1 MYSVVW
7 KCERRCPS
15 LRTYRAL
22 EHMEIIRA
30 YFNTPPFCTLS
41 ETRLQENAG
50 GELVPVLLWSSHC
63 PGTPCCPLV
72 VPPASSPRQHPQT
85 FPAVQPSFIL
95 CFCLP
100 RCSQFFQHTNKSLL
114 MSSCWDQYYHPLIC
128 LQEFIHSRENVLIRE
143 LLRWEFQA

>member
-30 YFNTPPFCTLS
+30 YFNAPPFCTLS

-72 VPPASSPRQHPQT
+72 VPPALLSQVASLD
-85 FPAVQPSFIL
+85 FSN
-95 CFCLP
+95 
-100 RCSQFFQHTNKSLL
+100 CSAKFHSLL
-114 MSSCWDQYYHPLIC
+114 LPSKVQL
-128 LQEFIHSRENVLIRE
+128 VLP
-143 LLRWEFQA
+143 AHK